1 MTRSR
6 FVKGIHAHLPSFSG
20 GIAMKRLSETAGLLA
35 GLALLI
41 GALVM
46 VEPYVARQAPLQTAA
61 LIETNP

>member
-1 MTRSR
+1 
-6 FVKGIHAHLPSFSG
+6 
-20 GIAMKRLSETAGLLA
+20 MKRLSETAGLLA